1 MAKTKKIDDKQL
13 LIDVIIKGLQDKKA
27 ENIFCIDMR
36 KLENAVSEYFI
47 ICTGTS
53 STHVAALGGS
63 VEEEVRK
70 TLRDKPWHT
79 EGFQNSEWVLLD
91 YINVVVHIFQ
101 EEQRNFYNLEG
112 LWADAKITKLKQA

>member
-27 ENIFCIDMR
+27 ENIICIDMR
-36 KLENAVSEYFI
+36 KLENAVAEYFI

-53 STHVAALGGS
+53 NTHVAALGGS
-63 VEEEVRK
+63 VEKEVRN
-70 TLRDKPWHT
+70 TLKDRPWHT
-79 EGFQNSEWVLLD
+79 EGYQNAEWVLLD
-91 YINVVVHIFQ
+91 YVNVVVHIFQ
-101 EEQRNFYNLEG
+101 NEQRNFYNLEG